1 MDNRGLFQNGI
12 TAKQYD
18 CTLNLTNGCIYIYV
32 ENETKDLL
40 IWDLKSLYSCHLNG
54 SHLIVKYGGYP
65 HQTLECRGEIANA
78 IYRAWSGSHVIRHAE
93 AFTFK
98 SKKASMLIF
107 ILAFLGLGVFA
118 FLVLIPWL
126 GEKAANLVPIETEVK
141 LGENIA
147 DMYEHEGKVNDSA
160 TYYVDRFVKLLELD
174 NTYQIEA
181 KVIESKD
188 INAFALPGGKIFIY
202 SGIIDEM
209 NSYEEL
215 VALLG
220 HEVTHVVNRHSLKG
234 ICRSAATGIFI
245 ASLFGDVTGISSGIL
260 SQADE
265 FRQLHY
271 SRELETEAD
280 NNGVTIMVE
289 NHVSPQGMIDLLKLL
304 KTESTQ
310 MPQFMKYLSTHPDT
324 DSRIENVESNP
335 EAKASFPENQK
346 LQALFTKLK
355 RCI

>member
-1 MDNRGLFQNGI
+1 
-12 TAKQYD
+12 
-18 CTLNLTNGCIYIYV
+18 
-32 ENETKDLL
+32 
-40 IWDLKSLYSCHLNG
+40 
-54 SHLIVKYGGYP
+54 
-65 HQTLECRGEIANA
+65 
-78 IYRAWSGSHVIRHAE
+78 
-93 AFTFK
+93 
-98 SKKASMLIF
+98 MLIF